1 MSSSRRSPA
10 PDRTSSADPVQHQLS
25 QHASPASSASF
36 SGFGNWEVYGEREQ
50 ETIVEADYSVPE
62 PAEVL
67 ALATAVRPDGVQ
79 LDSHRGSLTTGIDAN
94 DTAAPGKPTIFRF
107 CSDRI

>member
-1 MSSSRRSPA
+1 M
-10 PDRTSSADPVQHQLS
+10 
-25 QHASPASSASF
+25 
-36 SGFGNWEVYGEREQ
+36 YGEREQ

-79 LDSHRGSLTTGIDAN
+79 LDSHRGSLTTGIAASA
-94 DTAAPGKPTIFRF
+94 TTAPGF
-107 CSDRI
+107 